1 MEETSTVV
9 EELAEAHPTGK
20 SSDRRRGSV
29 PIADRQE
36 VPQRKLVK
44 YWTVG
49 RLSGIEF
56 HCGRRVSGMDFHL
69 DGRVR

>member
-1 MEETSTVV
+1 MGMTSAVV
-9 EELAEAHPTGK
+9 EELSEVHPTGK

-29 PIADRQE
+29 PIADRRE

-49 RLSGIEF
+49 RLSGIDF
-56 HCGRRVSGMDFHL
+56 CCGRRVSGTDFSR
-69 DGRVR
+69 D